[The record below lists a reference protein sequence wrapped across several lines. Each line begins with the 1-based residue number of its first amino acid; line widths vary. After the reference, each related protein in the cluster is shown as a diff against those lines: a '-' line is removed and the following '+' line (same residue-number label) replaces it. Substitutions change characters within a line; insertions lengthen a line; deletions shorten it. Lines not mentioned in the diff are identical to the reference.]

1 MRDPK
6 RIRKFCNQIADIW
19 ESSCP
24 DFRFGQLVENICSSG
39 GIQEL
44 FYVEDEEFLECA
56 QKAILDFM

>member
-24 DFRFGQLVENICSSG
+24 DLRFGQLIENICSSG

-44 FYVEDEEFLECA
+44 FYVEDEEFLE
-56 QKAILDFM
+56 